1 MATDR
6 ENTSTS
12 KLPTRD
18 SFYRAY
24 SAFRPGTTRE
34 ETDQL
39 YDLLTGPGGP
49 FLAAMT
55 EWVTQRCPGMVKGG
69 DGQG

>member
-6 ENTSTS
+6 EQTPTS

-18 SFYRAY
+18 AFYRAY
-24 SAFRPGTTRE
+24 SERHPGTTRE

-39 YDLLTGPGGP
+39 YDTLIGPGGP
-49 FLAAMT
+49 FLQAMQD
-55 EWVTQRCPGMVKGG
+55 WVTQRFPGMVKGG
-69 DGQG
+69 DGQD